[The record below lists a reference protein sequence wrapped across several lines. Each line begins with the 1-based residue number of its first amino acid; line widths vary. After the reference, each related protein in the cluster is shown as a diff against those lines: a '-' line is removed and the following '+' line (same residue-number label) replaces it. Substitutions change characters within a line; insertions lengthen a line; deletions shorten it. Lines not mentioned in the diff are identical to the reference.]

1 MSLSPES
8 HPQVLAHA
16 RYRFADL
23 ELDTGQ
29 RRLSRATAAI
39 PLGNLTYK
47 LLLALV
53 EAAPNIVSHDRI
65 VEVVWNGRSTS
76 PETVTQRVKLLRDA
90 LGDEADG
97 PRYLRV
103 LRNQGYQLIPRV
115 ERFELEHPDAP
126 EPVAPASQARAE
138 AIRTRARAWLS
149 GVAGLAVVGA
159 AVVAAASLL
168 RRDEPSPASPVSLAV
183 LPLENLS
190 GDADQQYFADGMTEA
205 MITSLAQLRGLTV
218 ISRRSVL
225 RYQGTRESLPD
236 VARALGVT
244 AVLEGSAQLV
254 GDRVQITAQ
263 LIDAQSDRHLW
274 AQTYERELTD
284 VLRLQNEIARAVA
297 REVRVIVTPGEAERL
312 EAAQAVDTETYR
324 AYLRGMYHLNKATPS
339 DLEIGMTYLR
349 GAVDRDPGSALAYA
363 GLAIGYATLG
373 HGVEPRADVWPL
385 ARGAAE
391 RALALDPGL
400 GAAHAALGDV
410 KLYML
415 WDWEGA
421 EQAFLRAN
429 ELSPSL
435 EMNHYH
441 YAWYLALFDRWEEA
455 FAEHERARELDPLT
469 PLHTL
474 WLGGLYLYED
484 LGKHQE
490 AIAAARRAL
499 EIQPNN
505 PTALLVLGMAQ
516 SAAGEHES
524 AIETHR
530 RMVEL
535 NPDLMWELGLTYARA
550 GEGERVRAIV
560 DELEARPTTS
570 WTAYGLAM
578 LHAQLGDLDE
588 AFEYLAFEPA
598 HAWLPWIRQDP
609 WLRPLLEKDPR
620 FLKLLARMRLPP

>member
-1 MSLSPES
+1 MSVSPE
-8 HPQVLAHA
+8 PKPTTALV

-29 RRLSRATAAI
+29 RRLSRGTTPI
-39 PLGNLTYK
+39 SLGNLTYK
-47 LLLALV
+47 LLLELV
-53 EAAPNIVSHDRI
+53 EAAPNVVSHDRI
-65 VEVVWNGRSTS
+65 VNAVWNGRSTS
-76 PETVTQRVKLLRDA
+76 PETVTQRAKLLRDA
-90 LGDEADG
+90 LGDEADN

-103 LRNQGYQLIPRV
+103 LRNQGYQLIPAV
-115 ERFELEHPDAP
+115 EKLALEHAGAAKPAAAEFRAHA
-126 EPVAPASQARAE
+126 EPSSARSRPWLAGFVA
-138 AIRTRARAWLS
+138 I
-149 GVAGLAVVGA
+149 GAVVGL
-159 AVVAAASLL
+159 VAAATLFS
-168 RRDEPSPASPVSLAV
+168 RDEPPPAPPVSLAV

-205 MITSLAQLRGLTV
+205 LITSLAQLRGLTV

-225 RYQGTRESLPD
+225 RYQGTREPLPD
-236 VARALGVT
+236 VARALGVG

-284 VLRLQNEIARAVA
+284 VLRLQNDIAQAVA
-297 REVRVIVTPGEAERL
+297 REVHVVVTPGEAERL
-312 EAAQAVDTETYR
+312 AAAQAVDTETYR

-339 DLEIGMTYLR
+339 ELETGMTYFR
-349 GAVDRDPGSALAYA
+349 EAVDRDPGSALAYA
-363 GLAIGYATLG
+363 GLALGYATLG
-373 HGVEPRADVWPL
+373 HGPEPRADVWPL

-391 RALALDPGL
+391 RALSLDPNL
-400 GAAHAALGDV
+400 GAAHAALADV

-415 WDWEGA
+415 WDWDGA
-421 EQAFLRAN
+421 EQAFLRAK

-435 EMNHYH
+435 AMNHYH

-455 FAEHERARELDPLT
+455 AAEHERARELDPLT

-484 LGKHQE
+484 LGRHQE

-499 EIQPNN
+499 EIQPDN

-516 SAAGEHES
+516 SAAGEHDL
-524 AIETHR
+524 AIETHQ

-535 NPDLMWELGLTYARA
+535 NPDLEWELGLTYARA
-550 GEGERVRAIV
+550 GEAERVRAII
-560 DELEARPTTS
+560 DDLESRPTTS

-578 LHAQLGDLDE
+578 LHAQLGELDE
-588 AFEYLAFEPA
+588 AFDYLAFEPA
-598 HAWLPWIRQDP
+598 HAWLPWIRHDP